1 MCRLTKY
8 QSINLFTMRMR
19 HYVSENM
26 HRQKGVHLTLL
37 PHIFS
42 VEIKSGAYY
51 IAGQWGQVQNKIK

>member
-1 MCRLTKY
+1 
-8 QSINLFTMRMR
+8 MRMR

-26 HRQKGVHLTLL
+26 HRQKGVHLTLP

-51 IAGQWGQVQNKIK
+51 IAGQWGQVQNKIKET